1 MKSILPVVAI
11 LLLPACMGG
20 GGGMAASAAPPPLP
34 AATPVDPSF
43 TSMLN
48 QVRAD
53 NSVAPLTQD
62 ARLTAAA
69 QLHSDDQYRMG
80 RMTHIG
86 SDGSGVEDR
95 VRAQGYIPII
105 WGENVARGHRDE
117 HEVLFGNDVSIG
129 WVDSPRHQANNINPV
144 FEDFGIAKTG
154 SGSQRYWTLVFATE
168 ARP

>member
-53 NSVAPLTQD
+53 NSVAPLNQD
-62 ARLTAAA
+62 ARLMRAA
-69 QLHSDDQYRMG
+69 QVHSDDQYIMRK
-80 RMTHIG
+80 MTHDG
-86 SDGSGVEDR
+86 SDGSTVGVR
-95 VRAQGYIPII
+95 VKAQGYD
-105 WGENVARGHRDE
+105 WTMVGENVASGFQDE
-117 HEVLFGNDVSIG
+117 RSVMDGWIG
-129 WVDSPRHQANNINPV
+129 SPDHQANKIHPLY
-144 FEDFGIAKTG
+144 EDFGIAKTG
-154 SGSQRYWTLVFATE
+154 SGSHRYWTLVFGRTSPLPPGS
-168 ARP
+168 R